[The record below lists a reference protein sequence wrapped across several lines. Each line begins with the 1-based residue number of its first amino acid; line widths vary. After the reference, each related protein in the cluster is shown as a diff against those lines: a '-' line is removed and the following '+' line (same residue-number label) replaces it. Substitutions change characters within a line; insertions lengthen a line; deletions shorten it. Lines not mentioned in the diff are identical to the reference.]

1 MTVNLR
7 KGMEATI
14 GSPGMKLVQYEV
26 DLEGGKSGTINAK
39 DIGLST
45 ILYLDAKTANIDQGA
60 GTLFVVVLGTFL
72 DGIGDANYA
81 TVCARSGANIANG
94 CEAGT
99 FQIFAV
105 GM

>member
-1 MTVNLR
+1 MATNFR
-7 KGMEATI
+7 KGMEASI

-26 DLEGGKSGTINAK
+26 DTEGGKSATINAK

-45 ILYLDAKTANIDQGA
+45 ILYLDAKSAAIDQPV
-60 GTLFVVVLGTFL
+60 GTEYAVVLGTFR

-81 TVCARSGANIANG
+81 TVSAHRRGTATG
-94 CEAGT
+94 VEAGT